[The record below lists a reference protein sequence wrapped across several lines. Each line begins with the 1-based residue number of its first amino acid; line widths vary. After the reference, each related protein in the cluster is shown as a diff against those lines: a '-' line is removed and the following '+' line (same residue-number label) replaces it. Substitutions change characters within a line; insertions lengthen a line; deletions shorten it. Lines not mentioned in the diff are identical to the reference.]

1 MEISRHGL
9 VMGVL
14 VGLLAATAAAHAQ
27 GITDMKKGEGGSA
40 VKGSTGPSGSQGAA
54 SDLERC
60 DKPMGAMAVVEPQD
74 YVGRALAR
82 YQLGSPVGLIRLMI
96 QQSNCFIV
104 VERGLGMKNMMQERA
119 LEKSG
124 QLRQDSNVGGGQ
136 MVTADYILTPAVA
149 FSENNAGGVG
159 GGLGGIGSLFGRG
172 GAAVGAP
179 GGAVAGG

>member
-1 MEISRHGL
+1 MRSSPHRLALLL
-9 VMGVL
+9 VAGI
-14 VGLLAATAAAHAQ
+14 LAMAGTARAQ
-27 GITDMKKGEGGSA
+27 GITDMKKGEGGNAVQGSA
-40 VKGSTGPSGSQGAA
+40 GPSGAPGAA

-60 DKPMGAMAVVEPQD
+60 DKPMGAVAVVEPQD

-104 VERGLGMKNMMQERA
+104 VERGQGMQNIMQERA
-119 LEKSG
+119 LEKTG
-124 QLRQDSNVGGGQ
+124 ELRQDSNMGGGQ

-159 GGLGGIGSLFGRG
+159 GGLGGLGALLGRSGSIVG
-172 GAAVGAP
+172 AVG
-179 GGAVAGG
+179 GSVAR